1 MGWSWIVFLGT
12 GWKRKRRPNPLLQ
25 WSVRIRR
32 IKLAAK
38 EGEAIYHCMSR
49 TVNGERLFGAVD
61 QEAFRRQLWAV
72 ADYCGVELLTWTIL
86 SNHFHLLARVPQVQ
100 PVGDEE
106 LLRRYEV
113 LYPKPTKY
121 HVQRLEVIK
130 GYLRASA
137 QEGEVWRQ
145 RQLAQMGDIS
155 AFMKLLKQRFSVWF
169 NKRHKR
175 YGTLW
180 SERFKSILVEPKHRV
195 IEAMAAY
202 IDLNCVRAGICSD
215 PKDYRFCG
223 YAEALAGSKIA
234 KKGLL
239 SVIGGTWP
247 EAQAAY
253 RQILFSI
260 GAGPHEQAGDIS
272 EEALKEVMVAGGKL
286 PLAVLLRHRL
296 AYFTSGAV
304 LGGKNF
310 VEQQL
315 IKYRQLSGR
324 RKRTNPYLLPDLFGC
339 GRLAALRGYR
349 TSS

>member
-1 MGWSWIVFLGT
+1 
-12 GWKRKRRPNPLLQ
+12 
-25 WSVRIRR
+25 
-32 IKLAAK
+32 
-38 EGEAIYHCMSR
+38 MSR

-61 QEAFRRQLWAV
+61 QEIFRRQLWAV
-72 ADYCGVELLTWTIL
+72 ADYCGVEVLTWTIL
-86 SNHFHLLARVPQVQ
+86 SNHFHVLTRVPQAQ

-106 LLRRYEV
+106 LLRRYQV

-121 HVQRLEVIK
+121 RIQRLEVIK
-130 GYLRASA
+130 AYLQANA
-137 QEGEVWRQ
+137 PEGEVWRR

-169 NKRHKR
+169 NKHHKR

-202 IDLNCVRAGICSD
+202 IDLNCVRACICSD

-223 YAEALAGSKIA
+223 YAEALAGSKQA

-260 GAGPHEQAGDIS
+260 GAGPNDHAGDIS
-272 EEALKEVMVAGGKL
+272 EAALKEVLVADGKL
-286 PLAVLLRHRL
+286 PLAILLRHKL
-296 AYFTSGAV
+296 VYFTSGAV
-304 LGGKNF
+304 LGGRSF
-310 VEQQL
+310 VEEQL
-315 IKYRQLSGR
+315 MKYRQLSGR
-324 RKRTNPYLLPDLFGC
+324 RKRTEPYPVPDLFGC
-339 GRLAALRGYR
+339 GGLLALRGHR
-349 TSS
+349 AGH